1 MIDRIFS
8 AIRKFVASAERDR
21 MAEKFD
27 HVDDNFLAMDLRI
40 DRLEI
45 GQAEIKADCKAIR
58 EITLANNETLESKI
72 NRSTV
77 TSESVRQIV
86 DARIDGFQE
95 GLKRLEALLNQIIR
109 RECNPP

>member
-1 MIDRIFS
+1 MLARIFS
-8 AIRKFVASAERDR
+8 TIRKILASAERDR

-27 HVDDNFLAMDLRI
+27 RVDDNFSDLDLRI
-40 DRLEI
+40 DRLEL
-45 GQAEIKADCKAIR
+45 GQAEIKGDLKAIR
-58 EITLANNETLESKI
+58 EVTFANNETLESKI

>member
-8 AIRKFVASAERDR
+8 AIRRFLASAERDR

-27 HVDDNFLAMDLRI
+27 HVDDNFSAMDDRI

-45 GQAEIKADCKAIR
+45 GQAEIKADVKAIR
-58 EITLANNETLESKI
+58 ETTLANSEVLESKI

-86 DARIDGFQE
+86 DARIDGFQ
-95 GLKRLEALLNQIIR
+95 GGMKRLEELLNQIIR
-109 RECNPP
+109 RDCNLP